1 MLLCLYS
8 FPKLSHFSKPFLR
21 SIASIKYPN
30 RNLNNRKEICRKL
43 LQFLT
48 SVEMLLLLAFKMNIV
63 RRRDH
68 YLICLRDG
76 DDDLI
81 HLFLRTGILIDITG
95 QESLWARV
103 CTFSKLTPKCAY
115 AILPIYHTLVSVSA
129 VLTAVLRARIVYLV
143 NSITEWEFQTAIRYF

>member
-1 MLLCLYS
+1 
-8 FPKLSHFSKPFLR
+8 
-21 SIASIKYPN
+21 
-30 RNLNNRKEICRKL
+30 
-43 LQFLT
+43 
-48 SVEMLLLLAFKMNIV
+48 MLLLLAFKMNIV